1 MGRFPPLL
9 RRPAGANRHPLVP
22 GPAARLAAA
31 GAALALTASCNA
43 GGSGT
48 GSATGTGSSS
58 GTPTPTPAAAAPIT
72 AGINQLR
79 DNYSQQI
86 IALQLTNNT
95 AGPLT
100 VLSAAV
106 ASPLFAGPI
115 EWQPAPGGIEL
126 PPGQTKILPAQL
138 RAPACGIRTAPANGG
153 AAVELRIAPSSGPG
167 PGPAIAGPATS
178 VPATTVPAAAG
189 PAITVPAADPYGV
202 LERNNA
208 EMCLGQAA
216 AAVAGLRLEP
226 ELEVAAD
233 AQSAVLTLAITPRST
248 PGAVNPGSTATL
260 TINRIDGTT
269 LLEEDPSAPWP
280 RSVSVHAGGASQQF
294 RLGIRPARCDPHAV
308 ADDKVGTLLP
318 LRVSAGGRD
327 GVLKVDAGAL
337 LRGRIYEFI
346 TTACGRQ

>member
-1 MGRFPPLL
+1 MGRFPPLH
-9 RRPAGANRHPLVP
+9 RRPAGANRHSVVP
-22 GPAARLAAA
+22 GLAARLAAA
-31 GAALALTASCNA
+31 GAALALTASCSA
-43 GGSGT
+43 GASGT
-48 GSATGTGSSS
+48 GSSNGTGSST
-58 GTPTPTPAAAAPIT
+58 GTPTPTEAAPVT
-72 AGINQLR
+72 ALINQLR

-86 IALQLTNNT
+86 IAVQLTNNT

-100 VLSAAV
+100 VLSAV
-106 ASPLFAGPI
+106 VTSPLFAGPI

-126 PPGQTKILPAQL
+126 PPGRTKILPAQL
-138 RAPACGIRTAPANGG
+138 RAPACGIRTAPANRG

-167 PGPAIAGPATS
+167 PATAGPAT
-178 VPATTVPAAAG
+178 AG
-189 PAITVPAADPYGV
+189 PATAVPAADPYRV

-208 EMCLGQAA
+208 EMCLAQAA

-248 PGAVNPGSTATL
+248 PGAVNPGSPGTL
-260 TINRIDGTT
+260 TISRIDGTT

-294 RLGIRPARCDPHAV
+294 RLGIRPARCDPHAI
-308 ADDKVGTLLP
+308 ADNKVGTLLP

-327 GVLKVDAGAL
+327 GVLKVEAGAL